1 MKKKIEILFHRQD
14 ESSKLIISINNQ
26 PTNYQQLNMS
36 TTQITYNVTSAAERA
51 HQLMI
56 LDSVRQAV
64 EMLSERYGFDAEEA
78 MGAMKI
84 SRQQAPEKKA
94 NKEKKAPAPK
104 KMKPSI
110 PLPFCGK
117 VFEDTCCGIRR
128 NHSLFTQCLNSK
140 TTEGDYCKTC
150 CSQASSNGTGKPNL
164 GDIRDRMQD
173 SWEPKGAAKVVSYGN
188 VMEKLGI
195 SKEEAQKVA
204 EQFGVE
210 IPDTQFEV
218 VKGKRG
224 RPKKDSTASSSDDE
238 DSKPKRPRGRPK
250 TSKKVVS
257 TSSGDDL
264 IASLVKQQLAITADS
279 TDSGESDVEVATHPE
294 VEAPIEESKEDTN
307 DDANAKAKTEAKTE
321 AKAKAAAKR
330 KAKAAEKA
338 KAKAEHEAMAKAEQ
352 EAKAK
357 AEQEAKAK
365 AEQEA
370 KAKAEQEETSLDLE
384 ELSDDSD
391 EECEVEPVYHEGK
404 MYYKNDEGEII
415 DVDDNSVVGEW
426 NDTES
431 KVELFE

>member
-1 MKKKIEILFHRQD
+1 
-14 ESSKLIISINNQ
+14 
-26 PTNYQQLNMS
+26 MS

-94 NKEKKAPAPK
+94 KKEKKAPAPK

-117 VFEDTCCGIRR
+117 VFEDSCCGIRR

-140 TTEGDYCKTC
+140 TSESDYCKTC

-164 GDIRDRMQD
+164 GDIRDRLED

-195 SKEEAQKVA
+195 SKEEAQAVA
-204 EQFGVE
+204 QQFGVE
-210 IPDTQFEV
+210 IPETQFEV

-224 RPKKDSTASSSDDE
+224 RPKKDTTASSSDDE
-238 DSKPKRPRGRPK
+238 EAKPKRPRGRPK
-250 TSKKVVS
+250 NSKKVVS

-264 IASLVKQQLAITADS
+264 IASLVKQQMAMTADS
-279 TDSGESDVEVATHPE
+279 TDSGESDVEVASHPE
-294 VEAPIEESKEDTN
+294 VAAPKED
-307 DDANAKAKTEAKTE
+307 

-338 KAKAEHEAMAKAEQ
+338 KEKAEQEAKEKAEQEAKEKAEQ
-352 EAKAK
+352 EAKA
-357 AEQEAKAK
+357 AETTLE
-365 AEQEA
+365 
-370 KAKAEQEETSLDLE
+370 LDD
-384 ELSDDSD
+384 LSEDDD
-391 EECEVEPVYHEGK
+391 DDDDGECEVEEVYHEGTK
-404 MYYKNDEGEII
+404 YYKNDEGEII
-415 DVDDNSVVGEW
+415 DVNDHSVVGEW